1 MKIIKNVLLLVA
13 WLFLIASFTTYIG
26 YLQGAIELKPL
37 YIMSGYF
44 FATTLLTFVTTKFLE
59 DDDI

>member
-1 MKIIKNVLLLVA
+1 MRLIKNVLLLVA
-13 WLFLIASFTTYIG
+13 WLFLIASFSAYIG
-26 YLQGAIELKPL
+26 YLQGVIELKPL

-44 FATTLLTFVTTKFLE
+44 FATTFLTFVTTKFLE